1 MVALASQRKQ
11 DISLNMKATTRGHY
25 APWAAKLIRV
35 FAVWTMG
42 IILQG
47 SALGV
52 ERIVCLGDSLTAGY
66 GLDPAFAFPALVQR
80 SLKES
85 LPEVEVVN
93 AGVSGDTTAGALRR
107 VNWVLRTPAD
117 ILVVAL
123 GGNDALRGLPPE
135 ETRANLTTIINT
147 ARERV
152 PGIRIVLAGMLAPPN
167 MGEAYQL
174 AFAEAYREVV
184 EETKV
189 EFMPFLLEGV
199 AANPELNLADGIHP
213 NAQGQAVIARNILE
227 VLNL

>member
-35 FAVWTMG
+35 FVVWTMG

>member
-1 MVALASQRKQ
+1 
-11 DISLNMKATTRGHY
+11 MKATTIGHY

-35 FAVWTMG
+35 FAVWIMG
-42 IILQG
+42 FILHG

-135 ETRANLTTIINT
+135 ETRANLTAIIKA

-213 NAQGQAVIARNILE
+213 NAQGQAVIARTILE
-227 VLNL
+227 VLDL

>member
-1 MVALASQRKQ
+1 
-11 DISLNMKATTRGHY
+11 
-25 APWAAKLIRV
+25 
-35 FAVWTMG
+35 
-42 IILQG
+42 
-47 SALGV
+47 
-52 ERIVCLGDSLTAGY
+52 
-66 GLDPAFAFPALVQR
+66 LVQR
-80 SLKES
+80 SLEES

-93 AGVSGDTTAGALRR
+93 AGLSGDTTAGALRR
-107 VNWVLRTPAD
+107 VNWVLKTPAD

-135 ETRANLTTIINT
+135 ETRANLMAIIKT

-167 MGEAYQL
+167 MGEAYQA
-174 AFAEAYREVV
+174 AFAQAYREVV
-184 EETKV
+184 EATKV

-199 AANPELNLADGIHP
+199 AANPDLNLPDGIHP

>member
-1 MVALASQRKQ
+1 MVKLASQRKK
-11 DISLNMKATTRGHY
+11 DIPLNMKATTIGHY
-25 APWAAKLIRV
+25 APWSAKLLRI
-35 FAVWTMG
+35 FAVVLIG
-42 IILQG
+42 FILNG
-47 SALGV
+47 AALGV

-66 GLDPAFAFPALVQR
+66 GLDPEYAFPALLQR
-80 SLKES
+80 SLGES

-93 AGVSGDTTAGALRR
+93 AGLSGDTTAGGLRR
-107 VNWVLRTPAD
+107 VNWVLKTPAD

-135 ETRANLTTIINT
+135 ETRANLMAIIKT

-184 EETKV
+184 EATKV

>member
-1 MVALASQRKQ
+1 
-11 DISLNMKATTRGHY
+11 MKATTIGHY

-35 FAVWTMG
+35 FAVWIMG
-42 IILQG
+42 FILHG
-47 SALGV
+47 SAFGV

-135 ETRANLTTIINT
+135 ETRANLMAIIKT

-167 MGEAYQL
+167 MGEAYQA
-174 AFAEAYREVV
+174 AFAQAYREVV
-184 EETKV
+184 EATKV

-199 AANPELNLADGIHP
+199 AANPDLNLPDGIHP